1 MSALE
6 WLGAVG
12 GLIGAV
18 GGPAGLWAAVQL
30 HQDRARREPQEQL
43 AKLRDH
49 AFKLRRIGL
58 DAADD
63 YRNRAWWTAANGL
76 ESRNCIKEMRPYVAR
91 EWPQLEALLVEICT
105 AYDKAST
112 TFHQPRADP
121 DARARTA
128 ARQARNANILTEKAN
143 DLAIKIH
150 DIN

>member
-6 WLGAVG
+6 WLGAAG
-12 GLIGAV
+12 GLVGAI

-30 HQDRARREPQEQL
+30 HQDRSRREPQEQL
-43 AKLRDH
+43 AKLRDQVL
-49 AFKLRRIGL
+49 KLRRIGQ

-91 EWPQLEALLVEICT
+91 EWPQLEALLVEVCT
-105 AYDKAST
+105 AYEQAST

-121 DARARTA
+121 DARARA
-128 ARQARNANILTEKAN
+128 AAKQARHANVLTEKAN
-143 DLAIKIH
+143 DLATKIH
-150 DIN
+150 DLG

>member
-6 WLGAVG
+6 WLGAAG
-12 GLIGAV
+12 GLVGAV

-49 AFKLRRIGL
+49 VLKLRRIGQ

-63 YRNRAWWTAANGL
+63 YRNRAWWTGANGL

-105 AYDKAST
+105 AYDQAST

-121 DARARTA
+121 DARARA
-128 ARQARNANILTEKAN
+128 AAKQARHANVLTEKAN
-143 DLAIKIH
+143 DLATKIH
-150 DIN
+150 DLG